1 MNSSNSSNSSWVNES
16 NVALLTDFYEL
27 TMLESYFDEGM
38 KDIAVFDLFIRRLPE
53 NRNYFVACGLDHV
66 LNYLETFW
74 FSEDGLEYLRSLGR
88 FSDGFLNSLRNLR
101 FTGDV
106 YAVPEGTLIFPNEP
120 ILEVV
125 APLPQAQIIETFLMN
140 QIQLSTLAASKA
152 TRVVRAARGRSI
164 VDFGVRRMHGADA
177 GVKEPRAFYIG
188 GVDATS
194 SVLAGCIYGIPLAGT
209 MAHSY
214 VQAFDQEI
222 EAFRRFIRSY
232 PTAILLVDTYD
243 IRKGVECVIEL
254 ARELGSD
261 FRVAGV
267 RVDSGD
273 LAKETTEVRGMLDR
287 AGLKQVK
294 IFVSSSLDE
303 YTIERLLASGAP
315 IDGFGVGAHMATS
328 SDAPVL
334 DTAYKLAE
342 YAGRPRLK
350 LSESKSTLPG
360 RKQVFRE
367 KSSGKAV
374 RDVIGLHDE
383 KLPGEPL
390 LALVMTGGKR
400 LHPLEPLEN
409 CRNRCR
415 AELEALPE
423 NLLSLAKSDSPYP
436 IDLSPGLTQLS
447 RTLGD
452 TL

>member
-1 MNSSNSSNSSWVNES
+1 MNSSNSFWVNDS
-16 NVALLTDFYEL
+16 HVALLTDLYEL
-27 TMLESYFDEGM
+27 TMLQSYFDEGM
-38 KDIAVFDLFIRRLPE
+38 NDIAVFDLFIRRLPE

-66 LNYLETFW
+66 LHYLETFS
-74 FSEDGLEYLRSLGR
+74 FSEGDIEYLRSLDH
-88 FSDGFLNSLRNLR
+88 FSDAFLNGLGNLR
-101 FTGDV
+101 FEGDV
-106 YAVPEGTLIFPNEP
+106 YAVPEGTVIFPNEP

-125 APLPQAQIIETFLMN
+125 APLPQAQVIETFLMN
-140 QIQLSTLAASKA
+140 QIQLATLAATKA
-152 TRVVRAARGRSI
+152 TRVVRAARGRSV

-177 GVKEPRAFYIG
+177 GMKEPRAFYIG

-194 SVLAGCIYGIPLAGT
+194 SVLAGRIYGIPLAGT

-214 VQAFDQEI
+214 VQAFDEEI
-222 EAFRRFIRSY
+222 EAFRCFIRRY

-243 IRKGVECVIEL
+243 IRTGVERVIEL

-261 FRVAGV
+261 FRVSGV

-273 LAKETTEVRGMLDR
+273 LAKETKEVREMLDR

-303 YTIERLLASGAP
+303 YAIEQLLASGAP
-315 IDGFGVGAHMATS
+315 IDGFGVGGHMATS

-360 RKQVFRE
+360 RKQIFRE
-367 KSSGKAV
+367 KSSGRVV
-374 RDVIGLHDE
+374 RDVIGLHE
-383 KLPGEPL
+383 ETLSGQPL
-390 LALVMTGGKR
+390 LALVMSNGKR
-400 LHPLEPLEN
+400 LQVPEPLEN

-415 AELEALPE
+415 AELEGLPE
-423 NLLSLAKSDSPYP
+423 KLLSLGRTDSPYP
-436 IDLSPGLTQLS
+436 IDLSPGLS
-447 RTLGD
+447 RLRSSFFGY
-452 TL
+452 